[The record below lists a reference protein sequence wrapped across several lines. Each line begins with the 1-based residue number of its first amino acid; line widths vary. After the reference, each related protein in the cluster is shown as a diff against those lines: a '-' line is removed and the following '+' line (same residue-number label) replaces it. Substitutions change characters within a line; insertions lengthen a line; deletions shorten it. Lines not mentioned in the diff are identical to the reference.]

1 MLRFL
6 PAITLLLSACNGAS
20 AGGGGGGG
28 VAVHAQAES
37 VKAPELQVE
46 TLAEGFDHPWD
57 LAFLPDGTMLVTV
70 RSGQLRH
77 VSPDG
82 TVSVPISGVPEV
94 FAENQSGLLDVL
106 LHPNFAENRQLY
118 LSYGSRC
125 AQGGAT
131 SAVTRARLTD
141 NNGTL
146 RLAEAEEVLRANACH
161 RGGRHMAGRMVFDD
175 AGHLFVAIGDRGI
188 GEAEN
193 NAAVQDTSNH
203 VGTVLR
209 LNEDGSPAA
218 GNPFAEGG
226 GDPKIF
232 TYGHRNIQG
241 MALHPETG
249 AVWTHEHGPRG
260 GDEINILEAGTN
272 YGWPEI
278 TYGRHYSGGEIGPP
292 AAEGL
297 AQPALYWKPSI
308 APSGMAFIA
317 RDGAMPAD
325 WQGDLIVG
333 ALKAQ
338 LLSRLRWDIEAGR
351 LEEVARH
358 FSNEFGRIRT
368 VKSGPGGALYLLTDS
383 ANGKLLRLIARE

>member
-1 MLRFL
+1 MRRFL
-6 PAITLLLSACNGAS
+6 PLIALMLTACNGAS
-20 AGGGGGGG
+20 ADGAA
-28 VAVHAQAES
+28 AVHAQADA
-37 VKAPELQVE
+37 VDTPELRVE

-57 LAFLPDGTMLVTV
+57 IAFLPEGALLITE
-70 RSGQLRH
+70 RSGQLRRVAADGA
-77 VSPDG
+77 VSEPV
-82 TVSVPISGVPEV
+82 TGVPAV

-106 LHPNFAENRQLY
+106 LHPDFAQNRQLY

-131 SAVTRARLTD
+131 TAVTRARLSDD
-141 NNGTL
+141 NGAL
-146 RLAEAEEVLRANACH
+146 RLTETEEILRADACH
-161 RGGRHMAGRMVFDD
+161 PGGRHMAGRMVFDD

-188 GEAEN
+188 GEADD
-193 NAAVQDTSNH
+193 NAAVQNTSNH

-209 LNEDGSPAA
+209 LKDDGSPAA
-218 GNPFAEGG
+218 GNPFAEGD

-241 MALHPETG
+241 MTVHPESG
-249 AVWTHEHGPRG
+249 AIWTHEHGPRG
-260 GDEINILEAGTN
+260 GDEVNVLEAGTN

-292 AAEGL
+292 AAEGM

-308 APSGMAFIA
+308 APSGMAFVA
-317 RDGAMPAD
+317 ADGIMPND

-338 LLSRLRWDIEAGR
+338 LLSRLRWDNEAGH
-351 LEEVARH
+351 LDEVARH
-358 FSNEFGRIRT
+358 FSNALGRIRT
-368 VKSGPGGALYLLTDS
+368 VKSGPDGALYLLTDS
-383 ANGKLLRLIARE
+383 ANGKLLRLSADD